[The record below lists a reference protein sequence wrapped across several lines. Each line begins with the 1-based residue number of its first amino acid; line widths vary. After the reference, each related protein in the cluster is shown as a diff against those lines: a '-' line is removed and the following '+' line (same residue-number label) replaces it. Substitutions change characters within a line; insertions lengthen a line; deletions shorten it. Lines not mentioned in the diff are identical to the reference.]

1 MAWTTLVIV
10 ASNLVIFLTAP
21 VYMTAI
27 ERDFRADHRETMLAT
42 KLLCFQVIAS
52 WSLLLASCSPPA
64 RLLFA
69 S

>member
-52 WSLLLASCSPPA
+52 CSPPV
-64 RLLFA
+64 RLLIA
-69 S
+69 C